1 MGCHP
6 KTQWAPGTID
16 PSESQDRSIQIF
28 KLQPVFP
35 FRLNA
40 DWIVLIRTIFRFV
53 SSPTAD
59 PVIGLSPGRLPAQL
73 WVSSK
78 QQGRSFRHKPHCC
91 SRSQSGPELE
101 GWSWFICCLASRGS
115 GHWQREGFS
124 RFCFLAFYQRGSWTH
139 GCATSGFWQEIPS
152 AMTSTGWL
160 FVVCC
165 VISWTAAG
173 I

>member
-6 KTQWAPGTID
+6 KTQGAPGTID

-35 FRLNA
+35 FQLND
-40 DWIVLIRTIFRFV
+40 DWTVLIRTIFRFV

-78 QQGRSFRHKPHCC
+78 QQGRSFRHKPHCF
-91 SRSQSGPELE
+91 SPSQSGPELDS
-101 GWSWFICCLASRGS
+101 WSWFICCLASRGS

-124 RFCFLAFYQRGSWTH
+124 RFCFSGFSSSWTLDR
-139 GCATSGFWQEIPS
+139 GCTDAQRLVFGRRSL
-152 AMTSTGWL
+152 AR
-160 FVVCC
+160 
-165 VISWTAAG
+165 
-173 I
+173 